1 MTIEL
6 GPADTGTSQ
15 SVRIG
20 ELTTVRLPESPTTGY
35 RWEPDELG
43 AGLLLVEDRFEGA
56 TTPRGS
62 GGERVL
68 VFRAVATGPA
78 ALRLVNRRRWASD
91 APAEEFS
98 VRFEVQ
104 PPELSDDEGLS
115 PQ

>member
-6 GPADTGTSQ
+6 GPADTGTSR
-15 SVRIG
+15 SVRVG

-35 RWEPDELG
+35 RWECDEPG

-68 VFRAVATGPA
+68 VFQAVSTGPA
-78 ALRLVNRRRWASD
+78 TLRLVNRRSWGSAD
-91 APAEEFS
+91 PGEEFS
-98 VRFEVQ
+98 VQFDVQ
-104 PPELSDDEGLS
+104 PPALSADEGSL
-115 PQ
+115 PE

>member
-6 GPADTGTSQ
+6 GPADTGTSR
-15 SVRIG
+15 SVRVG

-35 RWEPDELG
+35 RWESDELG

-68 VFRAVATGPA
+68 VLRAVSTGPA
-78 ALRLVNRRRWASD
+78 ALRLVNRRSWGGD
-91 APAEEFS
+91 EPAEEFS
-98 VRFEVQ
+98 VQFDVQ
-104 PPELSDDEGLS
+104 PPEFSDDEGSS
-115 PQ
+115 PE

>member
-6 GPADTGTSQ
+6 GLADTGTLR
-15 SVRIG
+15 SVRVG

-35 RWEPDELG
+35 RWESDELG

-68 VFRAVATGPA
+68 VFQAVSTGPA
-78 ALRLVNRRRWASD
+78 TLRLVNRRSWGSGD
-91 APAEEFS
+91 PGEEFS
-98 VRFEVQ
+98 VSLDVQ
-104 PPELSDDEGLS
+104 EPAPSDDERPS
-115 PQ
+115 PE